1 MWLINVESKAYT
13 ASLLSGDIS
22 CLTFHSIVV
31 DSKYASQPPS
41 ELPNQ
46 LLRPNL
52 ATTWSADVRA
62 IDHYDRQ
69 ARQPISYAIIL
80 VGLYG
85 AASCW

>member
-1 MWLINVESKAYT
+1 MWLINVETIAHT
-13 ASLLSGDIS
+13 ASLSSGDIS

-31 DSKYASQPPS
+31 DSKYASQTSS

-62 IDHYDRQ
+62 IGHYDHQ
-69 ARQPISYAIIL
+69 AKQPISDAIIL